1 MGGRAEKADSFW
13 HLCEHLYRWSLT
25 RRYFMVQVPNEYTIV
40 CVYRFESIEKDER
53 VVVVVSVRII
63 SFVDV
68 ARDAL

>member
-1 MGGRAEKADSFW
+1 MGERAEKAYSFW
-13 HLCEHLYRWSLT
+13 HSCEHLYRWSLT